1 MERISRAK
9 NRMRQSRSS
18 GTVGGEGGNLLAYP
32 ATDRAT
38 PDAGMEVGDTPARDA
53 ARKTRGRPFER
64 GKSGN
69 PRGRPKGHRNKA
81 TMAIEGLLDG
91 EAERLTRK
99 VIDKALEGDMAALRL
114 CLDRLLPP
122 RRERPITFDLP
133 KIESAKDAQVA
144 SSAILA
150 ACAAG
155 DLSPGEAAALMDLVS
170 TYIRTFEATELEA
183 RLSTLEKE
191 RMPPS

>member
-1 MERISRAK
+1 METNMETREEAK
-9 NRMRQSRSS
+9 MDN
-18 GTVGGEGGNLLAYP
+18 
-32 ATDRAT
+32 DRAT
-38 PDAGMEVGDTPARDA
+38 GREATMDVRDTARDT
-53 ARKTRGRPFER
+53 ARKARGRPFER

-81 TMAIEGLLDG
+81 TMALEELLDG
-91 EAERLTRK
+91 EAEGLTRT
-99 VIDKALEGDMAALRL
+99 VIGKALEGDMAALRL

-133 KIESAKDAQVA
+133 KIESAKDAQAA

-155 DLSPGEAAALMDLVS
+155 DLSPGEATAVMDLVS
-170 TYIRTFEATELEA
+170 TYVRTLEATELEA
-183 RLSTLEKE
+183 RLSALEKE

>member
-1 MERISRAK
+1 MEIREAK
-9 NRMRQSRSS
+9 M
-18 GTVGGEGGNLLAYP
+18 E
-32 ATDRAT
+32 TDRAT

>member
-1 MERISRAK
+1 MEI
-9 NRMRQSRSS
+9 
-18 GTVGGEGGNLLAYP
+18 
-32 ATDRAT
+32 DRAT
-38 PDAGMEVGDTPARDA
+38 PDAGMEAKMEVGDTPAQDA
-53 ARKTRGRPFER
+53 ARKARGRPFER

-81 TMAIEGLLDG
+81 TMAIEELLDG

-99 VIDKALEGDMAALRL
+99 LLDKALGGDMAALRL

-122 RRERPITFDLP
+122 RRERAITFELP
-133 KIESAKDAQVA
+133 KMESSKDAQAA

-155 DLSPGEAAALMDLVS
+155 DLSPGEAAAFMDLVS

-183 RLSTLEKE
+183 RLITLENQ